1 MADLRMCGGL
11 WNGWQRRRIDEAEVD
26 AEKLI
31 AHLSK
36 RRGELAAEIRSLRAE
51 QEHIEAF
58 IDMFG
63 LGIPESNG

>member
-1 MADLRMCGGL
+1 MKL
-11 WNGWQRRRIDEAEVD
+11 EVD

-36 RRGELAAEIRSLRAE
+36 RRDELAAEIRSLRAE

-63 LGIPESNG
+63 LGILSLTGDGQFELTADEWFPGEEDN

>member
-1 MADLRMCGGL
+1 MKR
-11 WNGWQRRRIDEAEVD
+11 EVD

-31 AHLSK
+31 SHLSK
-36 RRGELAAEIRSLRAE
+36 RRDELAAEIRSLRAE

-63 LGIPESNG
+63 LGIVSLTADGRFELTAAEWLPQEEDN

>member
-1 MADLRMCGGL
+1 MKR
-11 WNGWQRRRIDEAEVD
+11 EVD

-36 RRGELAAEIRSLRAE
+36 RRDELAAEIRSLRAE

-63 LGIPESNG
+63 LGILSLTADGRFELTADEWFPGEEDN